1 VLCRTFV
8 GRVAELD
15 HLLARRRAAAAG
27 RGGTV
32 LVAGPAGIGKSRLLS
47 EFRRSFP
54 RRATRVASGACRPF
68 AQRPLGPW
76 VDVLAQL
83 DAAAEANLLT
93 NPSNSKD
100 EQMAALFD
108 TFARVGERA
117 ATVVLLEDIHSA
129 DPDILQLLVLLTE
142 RASSQRILFV
152 ATYRDDELN
161 PSHPCFPLL
170 GRLLRDHA
178 TSLCTLESFDDR
190 EVSELLRNALPPGA
204 AFPGDIL
211 RDVQRRCEG
220 NALFAEE
227 LLRHAVDRFRF
238 GDARPGSPLPI
249 SLQAVVADRLTRCGD
264 EDRAILSRASLFE
277 RSFDIDML
285 ATIFEAPDARYRG
298 AMERLCALQLVDS
311 VGPGGEY
318 RFRHALTRDVV
329 YAAIPPDELKVL
341 HGQIAEAIA
350 LRYDAAANVERLAH
364 HYWFAERYQEAA
376 PFCLA
381 AGEAARAMHALA
393 RAYQERA
400 VELAGQLSSG
410 VEYEKA
416 FLAQIELRAG
426 HLSAARSIVE
436 SIPSPRRFNARVER
450 AVVALILGHACT
462 DDELETTLDLGLLA
476 EARDRGETGAM
487 VRLSCASA
495 PVLERLGRQAEA
507 DRLLADAARAITT
520 TYDMTVPIATIAR
533 LRPDLALGL
542 RPLVE
547 AAAMRAGAVVD
558 RALLAFLDAAAARE
572 RRDGT
577 QRAANGRSAAKNFA
591 DIGWHVLEA
600 QAYELA
606 GDTVLARERYAA
618 MGAYAEVRRL
628 ERSSLDRLAS
638 PDEPALLTSRE
649 RELVLLVAAGKSY
662 RAAAEALSVSEK
674 TVEKSL
680 TPIYSKLGVTSR
692 VQLAAYIAGASPV
705 RH

>member
-1 VLCRTFV
+1 
-8 GRVAELD
+8 
-15 HLLARRRAAAAG
+15 
-27 RGGTV
+27 
-32 LVAGPAGIGKSRLLS
+32 
-47 EFRRSFP
+47 
-54 RRATRVASGACRPF
+54 
-68 AQRPLGPW
+68 
-76 VDVLAQL
+76 
-83 DAAAEANLLT
+83 
-93 NPSNSKD
+93 
-100 EQMAALFD
+100 
-108 TFARVGERA
+108 
-117 ATVVLLEDIHSA
+117 
-129 DPDILQLLVLLTE
+129 
-142 RASSQRILFV
+142 
-152 ATYRDDELN
+152 
-161 PSHPCFPLL
+161 
-170 GRLLRDHA
+170 
-178 TSLCTLESFDDR
+178 
-190 EVSELLRNALPPGA
+190 
-204 AFPGDIL
+204 
-211 RDVQRRCEG
+211 
-220 NALFAEE
+220 
-227 LLRHAVDRFRF
+227 
-238 GDARPGSPLPI
+238 
-249 SLQAVVADRLTRCGD
+249 
-264 EDRAILSRASLFE
+264 
-277 RSFDIDML
+277 
-285 ATIFEAPDARYRG
+285 
-298 AMERLCALQLVDS
+298 
-311 VGPGGEY
+311 
-318 RFRHALTRDVV
+318 
-329 YAAIPPDELKVL
+329 
-341 HGQIAEAIA
+341 
-350 LRYDAAANVERLAH
+350 
-364 HYWFAERYQEAA
+364 
-376 PFCLA
+376 
-381 AGEAARAMHALA
+381 
-393 RAYQERA
+393 
-400 VELAGQLSSG
+400 
-410 VEYEKA
+410 
-416 FLAQIELRAG
+416 
-426 HLSAARSIVE
+426 
-436 SIPSPRRFNARVER
+436 
-450 AVVALILGHACT
+450 VVALILGHACT

-628 ERSSLDRLAS
+628 ER
-638 PDEPALLTSRE
+638 
-649 RELVLLVAAGKSY
+649 Y